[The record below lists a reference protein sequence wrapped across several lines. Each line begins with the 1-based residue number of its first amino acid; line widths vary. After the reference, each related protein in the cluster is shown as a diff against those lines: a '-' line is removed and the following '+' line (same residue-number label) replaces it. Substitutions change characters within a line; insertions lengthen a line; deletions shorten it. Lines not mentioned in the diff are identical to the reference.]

1 MIYSFM
7 VDDLPTLPLACSGQ
21 IVRIDDE
28 IAFGTVFAHPTRRN
42 AIYYPSFC
50 DRANRV
56 RPTQRQ
62 IPYLSCVMVT

>member
-28 IAFGTVFAHPTRRN
+28 IAFGTEFAHPTLRN
-42 AIYYPSFC
+42 AIALPLTLSGGQIAVGW
-50 DRANRV
+50 ANG
-56 RPTQRQ
+56 
-62 IPYLSCVMVT
+62 LDL